1 MRRPVLKPVI
11 CIMVISIHAPLTG
24 CDRRLCRNNACE
36 FLFQSTH
43 PLRDATQSVA
53 DKSNERKDF
62 NPRTPYGMRL
72 YLALIKTL
80 SPIYFNPRTPYG
92 MRLVKSAFYYAV
104 KKISIHAP
112 LTGCDVIDQMPEE
125 MQKISI
131 HAPLTGCDWLMIS
144 TLLLHTLFQSTHPLR
159 DATHG

>member
-1 MRRPVLKPVI
+1 MRQLCLLFSYRPNAYFNPRTPYGMRRVKSGTDSFI
-11 CIMVISIHAPLTG
+11 IIISIHAPLTG
-24 CDRRLCRNNACE
+24 CDYCLIVANAE
-36 FLFQSTH
+36 LEKFQSTH

-131 HAPLTGCDWLMIS
+131 HAPLTGCD
-144 TLLLHTLFQSTHPLR
+144 
-159 DATHG
+159 